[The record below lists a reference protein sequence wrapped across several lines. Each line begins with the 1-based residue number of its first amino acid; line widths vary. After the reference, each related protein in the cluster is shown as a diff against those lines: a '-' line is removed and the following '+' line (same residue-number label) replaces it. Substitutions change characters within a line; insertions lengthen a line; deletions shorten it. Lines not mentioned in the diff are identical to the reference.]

1 MTEVENNRTMWIDFD
16 CVVSI
21 RSGHT
26 VNQKGTVVRT
36 VSSDTY
42 VVKESAETLFE
53 LAAVAEAAVLMV
65 NARESNNAITA

>member
-16 CVVSI
+16 CVVSL

-36 VSSDTY
+36 VSCDTY
-42 VVKESAETLFE
+42 VVKESAEELFK
-53 LAAVAEAAVLMV
+53 LAAVAEAAVLVV
-65 NARESNNAITA
+65 NTRKSDNAITA